1 MMTLA
6 TVLPLLSASLLAAG
20 TPVTIDGLTSSVP
33 ASWKELP
40 ATQMRF
46 KQFTVPK
53 VDPDKND
60 AEMVVFFFGPGG
72 GGDVQ
77 ANLTRWKGMFV
88 PPEGKSIDDIAK
100 TQTFKVS
107 GIDVTTLDVRG
118 TYKYKPAPMAP
129 NEELR
134 PGHRMIAVVFASPQ
148 GPYFMRFVGPEKT
161 IDKNKKDFDKFLKGF
176 KK

>member
-1 MMTLA
+1 MTLA

-46 KQFTVPK
+46 KQFTIPK
-53 VDPDKND
+53 VAADKND
-60 AEMVVFFFGPGG
+60 AELVVFFFGPGG

-77 ANLTRWKGMFV
+77 ANLARWKGMFV
-88 PPEGKSIDDIAK
+88 APEGKNIDEAAK
-100 TQTFKVS
+100 TQTFKVN
-107 GIDVTTLDVRG
+107 GVDVTTLDVRG
-118 TYKYKPAPMAP
+118 TYKYKPSPMAP

-161 IDKNKKDFDKFLKGF
+161 VDKNQKDFDKFLKGF

>member
-1 MMTLA
+1 MMMLA
-6 TVLPLLSASLLAAG
+6 TVLPLLSLAAAG

-46 KQFTVPK
+46 KQWTIPRVE
-53 VDPDKND
+53 PDKSD
-60 AEMVVFFFGPGG
+60 AELVVFFFGAGG

-77 ANLTRWKGMFV
+77 ANLDRWKKMFV
-88 PPEGKSIDDIAK
+88 PPEGKTIDAVSK
-100 TQTFKVS
+100 TETFKVNKV
-107 GIDVTTLDVRG
+107 DVTTLDVRG
-118 TYKYKPAPMAP
+118 TYKYKPMPMAP

-134 PGHRMIAVVFASPQ
+134 PDHRMIAVVFASPQ
-148 GPYFMRFVGPEKT
+148 GPYYMRFVGPEKT
-161 IDKNKKDFDKFLKGF
+161 VEKNKKDFDKFLRGF

>member
-1 MMTLA
+1 
-6 TVLPLLSASLLAAG
+6 
-20 TPVTIDGLTSSVP
+20 
-33 ASWKELP
+33 
-40 ATQMRF
+40 MRF
-46 KQFTVPK
+46 KQFSIPRA
-53 VDPDKND
+53 DGDKLD
-60 AEMVVFFFGPGG
+60 AELVVFHFGAGG

-88 PPEGKSIDDIAK
+88 PPDGKKIDDVARTK
-100 TQTFKVS
+100 SFKVS
-107 GIDVTTLDVRG
+107 GIEVTQMEVHG
-118 TYKYKPAPMAP
+118 TYKYKPMPMAP

-161 IDKNKKDFDKFLKGF
+161 IEKNRKDFEAFLRGF